1 MSHPKTRR
9 AFSRVTPERRYNDM
23 RRATGAVAFF
33 VSLLLPLALVSTP
46 AQAAAMHHWYGKV
59 TKVQDG
65 DTIYVDVKGD
75 GTHRSVPIRNAGI
88 QATEIV
94 PKVEC
99 HAKGARQYFRSILKK
114 GTKVRLSALHKNST
128 AGLDGAGRLRYWRY
142 VDKWVPSTHR
152 WVDVQAMLL
161 RHGDVMWLAHKAEG
175 ARIGAYHRYMQEGM
189 AKRTRLWDNNHC
201 GNGPAQSAN
210 LRMWLNYD
218 ANGRDANVKN
228 GEWMRVQNN
237 GATDVSIAGWKLRNA
252 SKVFNHGGNYYTI
265 PKGTVVWAGRTITF
279 FLGSGTNNPGAGRI
293 YLGMNS
299 QLGNV
304 QDPRKGY
311 PGKTIYLLDP
321 QYDFRFVAD
330 YPCMVGCA
338 PDPPVHIS
346 HVQSTTSNDEYVDL
360 QVTPGSSPADL
371 SGVVVE
377 NDGWTKE
384 IAPGTVLN
392 SGETLRVWC
401 DKAGTDQKTGGSGG
415 VLNQYWGARSGTML
429 SDAGDTINLR
439 TATSHVLDVYK
450 WGTG

>member
-1 MSHPKTRR
+1 MSHGTTRR
-9 AFSRVTPERRYNDM
+9 AISRVAPERRYNGM

-33 VSLLLPLALVSTP
+33 VSLLLPLALTSMP
-46 AQAAAMHHWYGKV
+46 AQAATTHHWYGKV

-65 DTIYVDVKGD
+65 DTIYVDIKGD

-88 QATEIV
+88 QATEV
-94 PKVEC
+94 QPKAEC
-99 HAKGARQYFRSILKK
+99 HSKAARHYFRSILKK
-114 GTKVRLSALHKNST
+114 GTKVRLSAWHKNST
-128 AGLDGAGRLRYWRY
+128 ARVDGAGRVRYWRY
-142 VDKWVPSTHR
+142 VDKWVASTHS

-175 ARIGAYHRYMQEGM
+175 ARIAAYHRYMQEGM
-189 AKRTRLWDNNHC
+189 AKHIGLWDNNHC
-201 GNGPAQSAN
+201 GSGPAQSAN

-218 ANGRDANVKN
+218 ANGRDAYVKN

-237 GATDVSIAGWKLRNA
+237 GPTDVSIAGWKLRNA
-252 SKVFNHGGNYYTI
+252 SKSFDHGGNYYTI
-265 PKGTVVWAGRTITF
+265 PKGTVVGAGKTITF
-279 FLGSGTNNPGAGRI
+279 FFGSGTSNPGAGRI

-304 QDPRKGY
+304 QNPHRGY

-338 PDPPVHIS
+338 TPPPVQIS
-346 HVQSTTSNDEYVDL
+346 NVQATTSNGEYVDL
-360 QVTPGSSPADL
+360 QVKPGSSSADL

-384 IAPGTVLN
+384 IAPGTVLQ
-392 SGETLRVWC
+392 SGETLRLWC
-401 DKAGTDQKTGGSGG
+401 DKAGTDQKDSGSGSI
-415 VLNQYWGARSGTML
+415 LNQYWGASGPTL
-429 SDAGDTINLR
+429 EDGGDTINLR
-439 TATSHVLDVYK
+439 TAQSQVLDVYK
-450 WGTG
+450 WGNG